1 MMYWFERFGTMG
13 FSLLRF
19 SLLKEVARKR
29 LSTSA
34 SIDCPSLACGASSR
48 MPLAYGQKHMGG
60 GSRIAQFCSRKSLG
74 YAKRQ
79 VNLTAGLLVGLLVTT
94 GCRQPPSILDSPS
107 SEGADC
113 VTNYE
118 PDKDYFPDKVQLEYA
133 TGFSVDYFNHYKVV
147 TVTQP
152 LKAAPETFEYVL
164 VQCGTP
170 APTELSDAQI
180 IEVPIRTVAT
190 LSTTYLPHLE
200 LLDQTDALVGVD
212 QFNFIYAPNVRQK
225 IDRGELI
232 EFNSGRTLDMEKL
245 LVAAPDL
252 VMAYGT
258 GDPDVDS
265 YSRIMQAGLPVALVG
280 EYVETSPLGRAEWLM
295 FTALFFNQ
303 EARAQQIFTDI
314 ATEYSALVE
323 LTDTLTERPGVF
335 TGFSYEGTWYM
346 SGGKSYAAAL
356 LEDAGADYL
365 WADNDSTVTIPLDFE
380 SVFDQ
385 AVAADVWINV
395 SQDWFSYGDAIATDP
410 RYGKFNALKQNNVF
424 NNNAR
429 MNDFGGNDYWES
441 GAVSPHLILAD
452 LVKIFHPQ
460 LLPDHDLVYYQKL
473 EP

>member
-1 MMYWFERFGTMG
+1 MSWFERFGTMG

-19 SLLKEVARKR
+19 SLLKGTARER
-29 LSTSA
+29 LSMSDSDA
-34 SIDCPSLACGASSR
+34 PPSVCGASAC
-48 MPLAYGQKHMGG
+48 MPLVHFQKHMRGD
-60 GSRIAQFCSRKSLG
+60 SLTAQFGLKKSLRMT
-74 YAKRQ
+74 KRG
-79 VNLTAGLLVGLLVTT
+79 VNLTAVMLVGLLVTT
-94 GCRQPPSILDSPS
+94 GCRRSSPISESLS
-107 SEGADC
+107 SDGADC

-118 PDKDYFPDKVQLEYA
+118 PDKDYFPNKVQLEYA
-133 TGFSVDYFNHYKVV
+133 TGFSVDYFNNYKVV

-152 LKAAPETFEYVL
+152 WKAAAETFEYVL

-170 APTELSDAQI
+170 VPTEFADTQI

-200 LLDQTDALVGVD
+200 LLDQVDALVGVD
-212 QFNFIYAPNVRQK
+212 QFKFIYAPDVRQK
-225 IDRGELI
+225 IDRGELT

-280 EYVETSPLGRAEWLM
+280 EYVETSPLGRAEWLL

-314 ATEYSALVE
+314 AMEYSLLVE
-323 LTDTLTERPGVF
+323 LTATLTERPQVF
-335 TGFSYEGTWYM
+335 TGFSYEGTWFM

-385 AVAADVWINV
+385 AATADVWINV
-395 SQDWFSYGDAIATDP
+395 SQDWFSRGDAIATDP
-410 RYGKFNALKQNNVF
+410 RYGKFNALEQTNVF

-452 LVKIFHPQ
+452 LVKIFHPE

>member
-1 MMYWFERFGTMG
+1 MTKNRG
-13 FSLLRF
+13 
-19 SLLKEVARKR
+19 
-29 LSTSA
+29 
-34 SIDCPSLACGASSR
+34 
-48 MPLAYGQKHMGG
+48 
-60 GSRIAQFCSRKSLG
+60 
-74 YAKRQ
+74 
-79 VNLTAGLLVGLLVTT
+79 NLTAVVLVGLLVTT
-94 GCRQPPSILDSPS
+94 GCRRPSLPLESPS
-107 SEGADC
+107 SDSADC
-113 VTNYE
+113 VTRYE
-118 PDKDYFPDKVQLEYA
+118 PDRDYFPNKVQLEYA

-152 LKAAPETFEYVL
+152 WKSAAEAFEYVL

-170 APTELSDAQI
+170 VPTGFADAQV

-200 LLDQTDALVGVD
+200 LLEQMDALVGVD
-212 QFNFIYAPNVRQK
+212 QFDFIYAPDVRQK
-225 IDRGELI
+225 IARGELS

-245 LVAAPDL
+245 LVTAPDL

-303 EARAQQIFTDI
+303 EAKAQQLFTGI
-314 ATEYSALVE
+314 VTEYSSLVE
-323 LTDTLTERPGVF
+323 LTATLTERPGVF

-385 AVAADVWINV
+385 AANADVWINV
-395 SQDWFSYGDAIATDP
+395 SQDWFSREDAIATDP
-410 RYGKFNALKQNNVF
+410 RYGKFSALEQNNVF

-429 MNDFGGNDYWES
+429 MNEFGGNDYWES
-441 GAVSPHLILAD
+441 GAVSPNLILAD
-452 LVKIFHPQ
+452 LVKIFHPE

>member
-1 MMYWFERFGTMG
+1 MT
-13 FSLLRF
+13 
-19 SLLKEVARKR
+19 KR
-29 LSTSA
+29 
-34 SIDCPSLACGASSR
+34 G
-48 MPLAYGQKHMGG
+48 
-60 GSRIAQFCSRKSLG
+60 
-74 YAKRQ
+74 
-79 VNLTAGLLVGLLVTT
+79 VNLAAVMLVGLLVTT
-94 GCRQPPSILDSPS
+94 GCRRSSPISESLS
-107 SEGADC
+107 SDGADC

-118 PDKDYFPDKVQLEYA
+118 PDKDYFPNKVQLEYA
-133 TGFSVDYFNHYKVV
+133 TGFSVDYFNNYKVV

-152 LKAAPETFEYVL
+152 WKAAAETFEYVL

-170 APTELSDAQI
+170 VPTEFADTQI

-200 LLDQTDALVGVD
+200 LLDQVDALVGVD
-212 QFNFIYAPNVRQK
+212 QFKFIYAPNVRQK
-225 IDRGELI
+225 IDRGELT

-280 EYVETSPLGRAEWLM
+280 EYVETSPLGRAEWLL

-314 ATEYSALVE
+314 AMEYSLLVE
-323 LTDTLTERPGVF
+323 LTATLTERPQVF
-335 TGFSYEGTWYM
+335 TGFSYEGTWFM

-385 AVAADVWINV
+385 AATADVWINV
-395 SQDWFSYGDAIATDP
+395 SQDWFSRGDAIATDP
-410 RYGKFNALKQNNVF
+410 RYGKFNAL
-424 NNNAR
+424 
-429 MNDFGGNDYWES
+429 E
-441 GAVSPHLILAD
+441 
-452 LVKIFHPQ
+452 
-460 LLPDHDLVYYQKL
+460 
-473 EP
+473 